1 MPVESYMLGFRGTG
15 TGIGDRGFGATAA
28 SGSLLTGLPV
38 IGFGLVMRTGP
49 EMSIGPLVI
58 SSCFGVE
65 LTENRGAFCG

>member
-1 MPVESYMLGFRGTG
+1 VPVESYMLGFRGTG
-15 TGIGDRGFGATAA
+15 TGIGERGFGATA

-58 SSCFGVE
+58 SSCLGVE